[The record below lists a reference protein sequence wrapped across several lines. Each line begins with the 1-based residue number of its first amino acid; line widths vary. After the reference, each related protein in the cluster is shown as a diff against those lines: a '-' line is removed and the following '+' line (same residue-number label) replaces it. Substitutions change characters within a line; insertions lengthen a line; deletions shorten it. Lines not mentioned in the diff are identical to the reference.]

1 MLLTRTLCFS
11 LLAAS
16 ASVGA
21 PRAQALQIQ
30 IQSPFKYIHTST
42 ANSMSKALNS
52 AGLAPED
59 SRKLPERAP
68 QPHEE
73 RILQAIRE
81 MYSCKPKEV
90 SERGWVVEMGVCVL
104 LIGIP
109 SLADDI
115 RYLCS

>member
-21 PRAQALQIQ
+21 PLAQALQ

-73 RILQAIRE
+73 KILQAIKE
-81 MYSCKPKEV
+81 MYSCNPKEV
-90 SERGWVVEMGVCVL
+90 SERGWMGGGVYAC
-104 LIGIP
+104 G
-109 SLADDI
+109 
-115 RYLCS
+115 

>member
-1 MLLTRTLCFS
+1 MRINPRQPPMLLTRTLCFS

-42 ANSMSKALNS
+42 AKSMSKALNS

-73 RILQAIRE
+73 KILQAIRE
-81 MYSCKPKEV
+81 MYSCNPKEV
-90 SERGWVVEMGVCVL
+90 SGDGLWVGGCVL
-104 LIGIP
+104 LIGTP
-109 SLADDI
+109 PL
-115 RYLCS
+115 